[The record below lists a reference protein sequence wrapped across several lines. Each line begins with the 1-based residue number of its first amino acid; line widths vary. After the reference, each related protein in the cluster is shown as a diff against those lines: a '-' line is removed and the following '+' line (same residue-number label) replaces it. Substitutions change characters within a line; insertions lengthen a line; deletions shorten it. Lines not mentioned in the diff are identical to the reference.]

1 MKINNEIALI
11 SNFNIFII
19 VVDFIKNNIDDES
32 ISPSSIAEYVGVS
45 KATLYRKF
53 KEIIDKTPSEF
64 VRGIRLK
71 YAAKLL
77 RTTKLTVSEIMFK
90 CGFSNKSYFN
100 REFLKQY
107 GVSPKDYRNQLI
119 KDNSCLN
126 TKRLSEK

>member
-32 ISPSSIAEYVGVS
+32 ISPSSIAEFVGVS

-64 VRGIRLK
+64 VRGIRLE

-77 RTTKLTVSEIMFK
+77 RTTKLTVS
-90 CGFSNKSYFN
+90 
-100 REFLKQY
+100 
-107 GVSPKDYRNQLI
+107 
-119 KDNSCLN
+119 
-126 TKRLSEK
+126 

>member
-1 MKINNEIALI
+1 MK
-11 SNFNIFII
+11 
-19 VVDFIKNNIDDES
+19 NIDDELL
-32 ISPSSIAEYVGVS
+32 SPSSIAEFVGVS

-64 VRGIRLK
+64 VRGIRLE

-90 CGFSNKSYFN
+90 CGFSNKSYFY

-107 GVSPKDYRNQLI
+107 GVSPKDYRNQ
-119 KDNSCLN
+119 
-126 TKRLSEK
+126 